1 MLKKSKI
8 LQINLGI
15 VWGGSERD
23 REKRKL
29 GTEFHR
35 LQKINNAILDI
46 MWNLSDLFVQKKN
59 IKMNV

>member
-1 MLKKSKI
+1 M
-8 LQINLGI
+8 G
-15 VWGGSERD
+15 GGSERD